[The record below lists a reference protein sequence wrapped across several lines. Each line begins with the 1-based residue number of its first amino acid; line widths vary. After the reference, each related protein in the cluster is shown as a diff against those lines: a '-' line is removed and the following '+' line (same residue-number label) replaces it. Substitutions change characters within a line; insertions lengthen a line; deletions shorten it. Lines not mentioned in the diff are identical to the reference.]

1 MKMTNATALT
11 YVLSNCEL
19 PMDVQERVQALCA
32 TLEKRA
38 EKAKLRERKP
48 TAKEL
53 AKREENSKLGM
64 QVLESL
70 TAEGQLCATLA
81 EQHNVSTAK
90 MAAILRKLEKDGLV
104 TCTVVKRK
112 TLWQRAQGTAEEE
125 GE

>member
-1 MKMTNATALT
+1 MKMTNVTALT
-11 YVLSNCEL
+11 YVLSNYEL
-19 PMDVQERVQALCA
+19 PEDVQERVQALCA

-53 AKREENSKLGM
+53 AKREENAKLAEK
-64 QVLESL
+64 VLESL
-70 TAEGQLCATLA
+70 TDEGQLCATLA

-90 MAAILRKLEKDGLV
+90 MAAILRKLEEAGQV
-104 TCTVVKRK
+104 TCETVKRK
-112 TLWQRAQGTAEEE
+112 SMWRRAANVEEE